1 MVPNNTTVQS
11 ATQGV
16 SSLLVSCVM
25 AIGAVT
31 MLVIA

>member
-1 MVPNNTTVQS
+1 MSPVTT
-11 ATQGV
+11 AKPALKDV

-25 AIGAVT
+25 AIGAVV

>member
-1 MVPNNTTVQS
+1 MVPNTTVKTAS
-11 ATQGV
+11 KDF

-25 AIGAVT
+25 AIGAVA